1 MKRRIQWGLLA
12 LCLTWAGQSVAQD
25 YPNKTIR
32 IIAPFPAGTGPDANT
47 REIAAE
53 LTKVL
58 GQTVV
63 VENRPGASNM
73 IGMEAGAKAPA
84 DGYTLV
90 MGSTTSLSVVPH
102 LYGKVPY
109 KVGDFTPIS
118 NVVETAFLLLT
129 HPSLQANNARELAA
143 LAKARPGQLS
153 YASFGPASSAHLAGE
168 LFSIAAG
175 LKMIHVPYKGSAA
188 ATTDLMAGHT
198 QLMFDSLQSSLTH
211 VRSKRLRAIA
221 YAGAKRSRVAPSVP
235 TMAESGFPDVIAGSW
250 YGVLAP
256 ANTPSA
262 IITRL
267 HAEIVKAANAPDVR
281 ERLENV
287 GVDVIATTPQEFA
300 AAIKSDLDRWS
311 KVVKQANIRLD

>member
-1 MKRRIQWGLLA
+1 MNRRIRLGLLA
-12 LCLTWAGQSVAQD
+12 LCLTWAGLSVAQD

-118 NVVETAFLLLT
+118 IVGLLNT
-129 HPSLQANNARELAA
+129 
-143 LAKARPGQLS
+143 
-153 YASFGPASSAHLAGE
+153 
-168 LFSIAAG
+168 
-175 LKMIHVPYKGSAA
+175 
-188 ATTDLMAGHT
+188 
-198 QLMFDSLQSSLTH
+198 SLTAH
-211 VRSKRLRAIA
+211 
-221 YAGAKRSRVAPSVP
+221 PSVP
-235 TMAESGFPDVIAGSW
+235 EKTAKELIERYNKSPQGHLTGD
-250 YGVLAP
+250 
-256 ANTPSA
+256 
-262 IITRL
+262 
-267 HAEIVKAANAPDVR
+267 NA
-281 ERLENV
+281 
-287 GVDVIATTPQEFA
+287 
-300 AAIKSDLDRWS
+300 
-311 KVVKQANIRLD
+311 